1 MAMHNNLSEIEARC
15 TEIINSPYMRRELPP
30 ELLKLRVLLN
40 KVEKLTRED
49 VPSMIGEI
57 KRLRSQNKRLEA
69 EAEAS
74 HEALSSNSL
83 DPLEVE
89 IYRANRTEPT
99 RPRIRTTNMTTNM
112 TMKSS

>member
-1 MAMHNNLSEIEARC
+1 MTMHNNLSEIEARC

-30 ELLKLRVLLN
+30 ELLKLRLLLN

-49 VPSMIGEI
+49 VPSMVGEI

-69 EAEAS
+69 EAEAN
-74 HEALSSNSL
+74 HTALSSDSL

-89 IYRANRTEPT
+89 AIERAELGTHDHEEL
-99 RPRIRTTNMTTNM
+99 IEA
-112 TMKSS
+112 SADGQG